1 MANPSDTGPS
11 GVGTEV
17 LRRSYKADLDNT
29 EYKIIDGVANHI
41 YTVLSITVCDQGV
54 GTDTLWLKIHQGAS
68 SSAADIIFILRA
80 QPIGNQ
86 ETFIFNDKII
96 LTDTDEL
103 IIYTSSATDSMD
115 VLCTYIDQ
123 EFTT

>member
-17 LRRSYKADLDNT
+17 LRRSYKADLDST

-41 YTVLSITVCDQGV
+41 YTVLSITVCDQGT
-54 GTDTLWLKIHQGAS
+54 GGETLWLKIHQGAS

-96 LTDTDEL
+96 LTDTDE
-103 IIYTSSATDSMD
+103 IIIFTSSATDSMD
-115 VLCTYIDQ
+115 VLCSYIDQ

>member
-54 GTDTLWLKIHQGAS
+54 GTDTLWLKVYQGAS
-68 SSAADIIFILRA
+68 TAAADTIFILRA
-80 QPIGNQ
+80 QPMGNQ
-86 ETFIFNDKII
+86 DTFVFDNKII
-96 LTDTDEL
+96 ITDTDEFV
-103 IIYTSSATDSMD
+103 IYTSSSTDSMD
-115 VLCTYIDQ
+115 VLCTYINYK
-123 EFTT
+123 FTT